1 MSKKVLVHALKA
13 RGLSELALRAE
24 SGEFS
29 DFASKHAAPVLELVK
44 ELTKAGAQDL
54 AQRARE
60 GDFDH
65 DR

>member
-1 MSKKVLVHALKA
+1 MSKKLLVAVLKA
-13 RGLSELALRAE
+13 KGLDDLALRAE
-24 SGEFS
+24 NGEFS
-29 DFASKHAAPVLELVK
+29 DFGSQHATPVIELVNAL
-44 ELTKAGAQDL
+44 EQAGESKL